1 MPCLAK
7 ALDLAGGSSGSAR
20 DPAEPRSAPVSE
32 MSACFLFCGKDP
44 FERAA
49 LTGDAGFGGCP
60 VVAAFAGMEM
70 PGRYRQIGA
79 KRLKCWMK
87 CVAMISIDV
96 CLKDISM
103 CVYCMMD
110 TLGH

>member
-7 ALDLAGGSSGSAR
+7 ALDLAGGASGSAR
-20 DPAEPRSAPVSE
+20 DPAEPESAAVSE

-49 LTGDAGFGGCP
+49 LTGDVLVAVLWGQPLLAWRCQEGTSKLARKGSNAG
-60 VVAAFAGMEM
+60 
-70 PGRYRQIGA
+70 YI
-79 KRLKCWMK
+79 

-96 CLKDISM
+96 YCKDRSM